1 MKALVTGASSG
12 IGKEIA
18 KLLAGEGYDLVIVA
32 RSVDKLNNLKE
43 EIEKANAKVT
53 VEVVQMDL
61 SNVENCSKLYAL
73 YKEKISLLV
82 NNAGF
87 GTYGRFDE
95 SDLDTEIRLINTNI
109 SAVHV
114 LTKLFL
120 KDMKKSNSG
129 QILNVASIAG
139 FMPGPL
145 MAAYYA
151 SKAYVVRLSQSIKEE
166 LRKEKSNVR
175 ISVLCPG
182 PVDTK
187 FNEVAKV
194 KFTSKPL
201 SSEFVAK
208 YALKGMKKNKFY
220 IVPGVGVRILRH
232 ISKIIPDN
240 MMASFV
246 YSHTKSKK

>member
-32 RSVDKLNNLKE
+32 RSVDKLNNLKV

-208 YALKGMKKNKFY
+208 YALKEMKKNKFY

-246 YSHTKSKK
+246 YGHTKSKK